1 MSIQHTNRKGNVF
14 YLHQGIT
21 KTGKP
26 KYYFSSNSEGTLTN
40 EVPDGFEIYENPN
53 AQVFLRR
60 IQPKLITDDERAV
73 VDNGMKQ
80 FSQLKYYIIDIKK
93 TTISVFTPNQD
104 VERLSETFHSFH
116 RFQNAEISDVM
127 SRYIDFSPMLQF
139 ELIDEKKR
147 IFIAQRYCFR
157 SSIDDW
163 INLGKSGQ
171 LSELVKKYVKHLE
184 QESYFDLF

>member
-1 MSIQHTNRKGNVF
+1 MSIQHTNRKGNVS

-26 KYYFSSNSEGTLTN
+26 KYYFSSNSEGTLIN

-93 TTISVFTPNQD
+93 TTISIFTPNQD
-104 VERLSETFHSFH
+104 VERLSETFLSFH

-127 SRYIDFSPMLQF
+127 PRYIDFSPMLQF

-157 SSIDDW
+157 SSVDDW

>member
-1 MSIQHTNRKGNVF
+1 MSIQHTNRRGKVF

-26 KYYFSSNSEGTLTN
+26 KYHFSTNGEGTLTN
-40 EVPDGFEIYENPN
+40 EVPDGFEIYENPS

-80 FSQLKYYIIDIKK
+80 FSQLEYYIIDIKK
-93 TTISVFTPNQD
+93 NTISVFTPNQN
-104 VERLSETFHSFH
+104 VEGLKEIFRSHH
-116 RFQNAEISDVM
+116 KFQNSEISDVM
-127 SRYIDFSPMLQF
+127 PQYLDFSPMLQF
-139 ELIDEKKR
+139 VLIDEKKR

-157 SSIDDW
+157 SSVDDW
-163 INLGKSGQ
+163 INLGKSGK
-171 LSELVKKYVKHLE
+171 LPELVKKYVKHLE